1 MVTGRRERRMA
12 IRVAAE
18 RPALPGPVGQEAG
31 QAAFWP
37 QAAHAD
43 ELPHAGL
50 RTVPDAAGDDDDP
63 GEIFDGPADDD
74 FYADASGVL
83 E

>member
-1 MVTGRRERRMA
+1 MA

-18 RPALPGPVGQEAG
+18 RPALPGPPGRDAG
-31 QAAFWP
+31 QLAFLP
-37 QAAHAD
+37 QAALAD

-50 RTVPDAAGDDDDP
+50 RTVPDVAGDDDDP
-63 GEIFDGPADDD
+63 GEIFDGPAADDL
-74 FYADASGVL
+74 YADAFEVL